1 MKNSNKVNNAIQKTG
16 VVFAIILLLISTLT
30 HAQKMETKV
39 GIYVINAGK
48 FDPQSGTYNVD
59 FYLNLKCQENCSNE
73 FEFTN
78 GRATNIDKIV
88 DLPNEKFYRIV
99 ATLQDPVDFR
109 KFPFDSHT
117 LSISIED
124 KFRTTDELRYVAD
137 FDQSGVEKEVQ
148 FVGWQLKNWSA
159 QVSEHYYK
167 PYDETYSKYQFNI
180 NLERE
185 ALSSILKIFVPVL
198 FIMLLNFFAHF
209 PDPDKITTRITMHSS
224 FLIAAVMFHVAIGN
238 QLPALGYLTVAD
250 KFMFAS
256 YLSLAFSL
264 FSAIVILELTEEKK
278 TEIVGKIQKASGIA
292 SFVIWIIGLLFVFLT
307 M

>member
-1 MKNSNKVNNAIQKTG
+1 MEHHLRNASIT
-16 VVFAIILLLISTLT
+16 FLFLLLIIGMNF
-30 HAQKMETKV
+30 AANETKI

-59 FYLNLKCQENCSNE
+59 FYMNMNCENNCSTD

-78 GRATNIDKIV
+78 GRATSIDKII

-117 LSISIED
+117 LSISLED
-124 KFRTTDELRYVAD
+124 KFQTTQNMVYVPD
-137 FDQSGVEKEVQ
+137 LEKSGVEKEVQ
-148 FVGWQLKNWSA
+148 FVGWQFKNWSTKIT
-159 QVSEHYYK
+159 EHYYK

-278 TEIVGKIQKASGIA
+278 TELVAKIHKMSGIA
-292 SFVIWIIGLLFVFLT
+292 SFIIWIAGLLFVFLT